1 MRPGCGLLALAGHL
15 PIWRD
20 NASRRA
26 GVTTVSFGSFD
37 GLGTMRPSGLH
48 QGGPSTLDGTPQ
60 YTIGLRNFRARQFY
74 WLQLFWKFFREF
86 RSAARPLL

>member
-1 MRPGCGLLALAGHL
+1 
-15 PIWRD
+15 
-20 NASRRA
+20 
-26 GVTTVSFGSFD
+26 
-37 GLGTMRPSGLH
+37 MRPSGLH
-48 QGGPSTLDGTPQ
+48 QVGPSTLDGTPQ